1 MVFIKRFYPSE
12 NNFVTSDMSATGSN
26 GNWSASAEETDLDH
40 INTCPDCFLMSY
52 WAEIVDE
59 SRYDDDSCSDYL
71 DELLI
76 CADIEYDD
84 SRRRVPS
91 NSQCVAGSG
100 QFQLVPRWVL
110 NKDNDS
116 NRSVILKP
124 IQKSG
129 TGVMTSAAWISNI
142 TIIEDQ
148 GKQYNVSRFNKAYS
162 FDENDQIVNELVNTI
177 PLLQNSTNF
186 MPGMIPGSTSF
197 LLSEV
202 HKDTIVDFIVDIDWT
217 CGTVLT
223 QEEVYPSQ
231 GYTFSLSDVGCVG
244 SWPQKF
250 TMRPLPFGAAN
261 RLSIERYGSYQGQET
276 LFLTQGPNGEDLF
289 SYQVGAIDIQG
300 ELISYDSTVGASIRI
315 DVAEWDGYTVCTPG
329 TYTLPVE
336 Q

>member
-1 MVFIKRFYPSE
+1 MRSTCLLLTP
-12 NNFVTSDMSATGSN
+12 AT
-26 GNWSASAEETDLDH
+26 
-40 INTCPDCFLMSY
+40 CC
-52 WAEIVDE
+52 
-59 SRYDDDSCSDYL
+59 
-71 DELLI
+71 
-76 CADIEYDD
+76 
-84 SRRRVPS
+84 
-91 NSQCVAGSG
+91 
-100 QFQLVPRWVL
+100 
-110 NKDNDS
+110 
-116 NRSVILKP
+116 
-124 IQKSG
+124 
-129 TGVMTSAAWISNI
+129 ISNDGLGVRAPGGADLQPD
-142 TIIEDQ
+142 EFDPARC
-148 GKQYNVSRFNKAYS
+148 SRAQPTELKAY
-162 FDENDQIVNELVNTI
+162 
-177 PLLQNSTNF
+177 
-186 MPGMIPGSTSF
+186 PGSTSF

-261 RLSIERYGSYQGQET
+261 RLSIERYGNYQGQET